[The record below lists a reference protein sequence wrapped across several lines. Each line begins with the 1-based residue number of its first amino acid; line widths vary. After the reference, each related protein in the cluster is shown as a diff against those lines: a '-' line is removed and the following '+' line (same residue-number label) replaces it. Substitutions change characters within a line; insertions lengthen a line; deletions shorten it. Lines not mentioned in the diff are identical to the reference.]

1 MLVRCSDAT
10 TRTRAFAMQFFLQN
24 LGLGIGGLVGGL
36 IVDTSRASSFTM
48 LFLIE
53 AVMFLVLGAIAAT
66 VRMPRPTAVPKD
78 AAADGSAARGGLRVL
93 LSHRAMVQLCVL
105 GFVVFFACY
114 GQFES
119 GLAAYG
125 TEAAGIQPSTLGI
138 ALAANTAV
146 IVVAQFVVLRL
157 VERRK
162 RSRVIAS
169 VGLIWAFAWIVAGYA
184 GLGHGSQTMATAAMI
199 STYAL
204 FGLGESMLSPTVAP
218 LVADLAPESMVGQY
232 NSAFALCK
240 QLALAVGPAVGGPMG
255 ASLHGPYIVTFVLF
269 SLGITVLALRLG
281 RHLTPVQDQPSLA
294 AVPSRVVAV
303 SLPENASA
311 AWAGRPSPP
320 CTDRTVPRAPVRY
333 CGRANSHQTALPPPG
348 VRRLPQDVAIDAT
361 MEMPR
366 PASSPGSAR
375 RRRGRWSSPSV
386 TSMISL
392 RSVRRSARRIGG
404 VPCCRELATSSPA
417 ARTPSSHSS
426 IGKRQDV
433 STPVAKARARGAA
446 SMPPSRSSE
455 ALWNSSAV
463 APVRAGCWT
472 TSTATSSSC
481 SAVMLRE
488 RIRRSQTTCGAP
500 FAPDSARSSEAT
512 PSSMS
517 SLRRSTRPSV

>member
-1 MLVRCSDAT
+1 MGAALRRIQLGSALSAFGLGFTVPYLYVYVAQVRDLGAGTAGVVLAVFAMAALAVLPFTGRVIDRRGPLPVLVVASAVASLGAVALGFSSQVTAAVLSAAVLGAGTAVMQPALATMLVRCSDAT

-66 VRMPRPTAVPKD
+66 VRMPRPTALAKE
-78 AAADGSAARGGLRVL
+78 AAADGSAPRGGLRVL

-281 RHLTPVQDQPSLA
+281 RRLTPVQDQPSLA

-311 AWAGRPSPP
+311 DGP
-320 CTDRTVPRAPVRY
+320 APV
-333 CGRANSHQTALPPPG
+333 
-348 VRRLPQDVAIDAT
+348 
-361 MEMPR
+361 
-366 PASSPGSAR
+366 
-375 RRRGRWSSPSV
+375 
-386 TSMISL
+386 
-392 RSVRRSARRIGG
+392 
-404 VPCCRELATSSPA
+404 A
-417 ARTPSSHSS
+417 AVH
-426 IGKRQDV
+426 
-433 STPVAKARARGAA
+433 
-446 SMPPSRSSE
+446 
-455 ALWNSSAV
+455 
-463 APVRAGCWT
+463 
-472 TSTATSSSC
+472 
-481 SAVMLRE
+481 
-488 RIRRSQTTCGAP
+488 
-500 FAPDSARSSEAT
+500 
-512 PSSMS
+512 
-517 SLRRSTRPSV
+517 